1 MPVSRKRKNHNKK
14 VESRKL
20 QNKALQTA
28 MRTLLENPDSDPTLL
43 FNSSEPEST
52 LSETIETP
60 IEEASVIE
68 AEIVE

>member
-20 QNKALQTA
+20 QTKALQTA

-60 IEEASVIE
+60 VIE

>member
-20 QNKALQTA
+20 QTKALQTA
-28 MRTLLENPDSDPTLL
+28 MKTLLENPDSDPTLL

-52 LSETIETP
+52 LSETIDAPVED
-60 IEEASVIE
+60 ASVIE
-68 AEIVE
+68 GEIVE